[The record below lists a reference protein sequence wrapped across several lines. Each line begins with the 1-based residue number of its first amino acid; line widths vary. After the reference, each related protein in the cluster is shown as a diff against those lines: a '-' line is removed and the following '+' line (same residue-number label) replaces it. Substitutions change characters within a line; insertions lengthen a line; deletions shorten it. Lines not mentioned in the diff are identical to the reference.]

1 MSASLNMYAVYD
13 EQFHVFSD
21 PFLSA
26 DDDAAERVM
35 TQTSLLSEGF
45 RKRLVFTSLFCLGS
59 YDGLAKAPVDKSPI
73 KSLKHPRL
81 VSGSVR
87 LMDLADAA
95 DRAQQAYLSTVSAS
109 DAEVKEDSENE

>member
-1 MSASLNMYAVYD
+1 MSAALNMYAVYD

-26 DDDAAERVM
+26 DDDAAERLM
-35 TQTSLLSEGF
+35 TQTLLLSEGF

-59 YDGLAKAPVDKSPI
+59 YDGAIKPPLGKSPL
-73 KSLKHPRL
+73 KSLKRPRL

-87 LMDLADAA
+87 LMDLVDAVE
-95 DRAQQAYLSTVSAS
+95 RAEKSHLATVTGS
-109 DAEVKEDSENE
+109 DYEKEDFEIE

>member
-1 MSASLNMYAVYD
+1 MNFGLNMYAVYD

-26 DDDAAERVM
+26 DDDAAERLI

-45 RKRLVFTSLFCLGS
+45 RKRLVFTALFCLGS
-59 YDGLAKAPVDKSPI
+59 YDGLIKAPFDKSPL
-73 KSLKHPRL
+73 KLLKHPRV

-87 LMDLADAA
+87 LMDLVDAVE
-95 DRAQQAYLSTVSAS
+95 RAQKAHLSTVSRS
-109 DAEVKEDSENE
+109 DFEKEDSEIE